1 MRMSFFLCLFPAGFG
16 AIQTTCEDGLCVE
29 CGGGDYALVITVGI
43 VSCTCIAI
51 LYFASWLTSGKPI
64 LSVEVVQEVFDSCK
78 FHDVSCKS
86 LTETRAA

>member
-1 MRMSFFLCLFPAGFG
+1 MSFFLCLFPAGFG

-43 VSCTCIAI
+43 VSCLCIAT
-51 LYFASWLTSGKPI
+51 LYFASWLTFGKPS